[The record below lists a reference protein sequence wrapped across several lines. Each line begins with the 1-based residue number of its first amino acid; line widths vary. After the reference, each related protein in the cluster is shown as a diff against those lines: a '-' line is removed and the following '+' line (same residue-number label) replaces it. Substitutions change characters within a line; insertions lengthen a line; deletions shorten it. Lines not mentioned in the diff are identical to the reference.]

1 MHRYGPEDR
10 EIWLQKL
17 LRFLNAIPKFRQWVT
32 KLAAPKTN
40 QEKRKAGRTNPL
52 RKSDGR

>member
-1 MHRYGPEDR
+1 MGQQIGKFGYRNCYA
-10 EIWLQKL
+10 
-17 LRFLNAIPKFRQWVT
+17 FLNAIPKFRQWVT